1 VSASVLEQ
9 IVERKKQEVA
19 DGKRLKSASDF
30 QVDGIAP
37 CRGFIQALKG
47 KFELGKPAVIAEI
60 KKASPSKGVIRP
72 DFDPA
77 SIARSY
83 TENGATC
90 LSVLTDKDYFQG
102 SDEYLRLAREACTL
116 PILRKDFVID
126 SWQIHQSRYLGADCI
141 LLIVAALSEEQVAEY
156 QCLATEIGLDVLI
169 EVHNRAE
176 LEIALRTGNP
186 LIGVNNRDL
195 HSFETRLDVTL
206 DLLSD
211 IPPDCLLVTES
222 GIHTRDDVDRMRSSG
237 INAFLVGEAFMRAS
251 DPGRALRQL
260 FDR

>member
-1 VSASVLEQ
+1 
-9 IVERKKQEVA
+9 
-19 DGKRLKSASDF
+19 
-30 QVDGIAP
+30 
-37 CRGFIQALKG
+37 
-47 KFELGKPAVIAEI
+47 
-60 KKASPSKGVIRP
+60 
-72 DFDPA
+72 
-77 SIARSY
+77 
-83 TENGATC
+83 
-90 LSVLTDKDYFQG
+90 
-102 SDEYLRLAREACTL
+102 
-116 PILRKDFVID
+116 
-126 SWQIHQSRYLGADCI
+126 
-141 LLIVAALSEEQVAEY
+141 
-156 QCLATEIGLDVLI
+156 LDVLI